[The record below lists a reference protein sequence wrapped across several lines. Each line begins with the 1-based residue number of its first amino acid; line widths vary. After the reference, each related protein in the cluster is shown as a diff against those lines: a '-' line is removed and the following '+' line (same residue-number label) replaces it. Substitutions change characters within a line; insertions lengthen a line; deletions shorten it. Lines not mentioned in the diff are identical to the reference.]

1 MASKARR
8 LAPIADDEPLVDEVR
23 IADLRRIKLLER
35 NAQFMRHETYVRL
48 VANIKRD
55 GILTQ
60 LPLAE
65 WRGEGPPDLDDLEH
79 WLIRSGNHRAQAA
92 LDAGHPIQKV
102 QFLTVPI
109 TDDRGMALQLSH
121 NAIRGEEDPAILKE
135 LYDEIETVE
144 MREASGLDD
153 KTLELM
159 AEVDVGSLNEAQLDY
174 QTLSILF
181 LPDELVRAR
190 AALADAH
197 AATSG
202 ADERWAA
209 PLAQFDDMLDALD
222 VSSAAL
228 DIRNVATSFALV
240 LAVFQ
245 AHVTDLADEYDGE
258 SGHWVPCP
266 SVTGWRMPAASAVV
280 VRRAIDRMLARDDA
294 GSPWQ
299 ALELLCAD
307 YLAGD

>member
-1 MASKARR
+1 
-8 LAPIADDEPLVDEVR
+8 
-23 IADLRRIKLLER
+23 
-35 NAQFMRHETYVRL
+35 MRHETYVRL
-48 VANIKRD
+48 VENIRRD

-65 WRGEGPPDLDDLEH
+65 WRGDGPPDLDRLDQ

-92 LDAGHPIQKV
+92 IEAGFPVQRC

-109 TDDRGMALQLSH
+109 TEDRGMALQLSH
-121 NAIRGEEDPAILKE
+121 NAIVGEADPAILKE

-144 MREASGLDD
+144 MREAAGLDD
-153 KTLELM
+153 RVLELM
-159 AEVDVGSLNEAQLDY
+159 DEVDIGSLAEAQLDY

-181 LPDELVRAR
+181 LPEELARAR
-190 AALADAH
+190 ACLADAA

-209 PLAQFDDMLDALD
+209 PLAQFDAVLDALD
-222 VSSAAL
+222 VTSAAL
-228 DIRNVATSFALV
+228 DIRNVATSFALI
-240 LAVFQ
+240 LDVFQ
-245 AHVTDLADEYDGE
+245 AHVTDLGDLADVDAK
-258 SGHWVPCP
+258 HWVPIP
-266 SVTGWRMPAASAVV
+266 SVTGWRMPSASAVV
-280 VRRAIDRMLARDDA
+280 VRRAIDRMIARDDA